1 MMVAMWEKK
10 TAAEKSRIRA
20 EAERFLKAQS

>member
-10 TAAEKSRIRA
+10 SAADKSRIHT
-20 EAERFLKAQS
+20 EAERFLKAQA

>member
-10 TAAEKSRIRA
+10 SAADKSRIRA
-20 EAERFLKAQS
+20 EAEKYLRAQA

>member
-10 TAAEKSRIRA
+10 SAADKSRIHTAAEK
-20 EAERFLKAQS
+20 FLKAQA